1 VDCQHLLDTI
11 LISCYDADEGGARVK
26 EETRTTLRIPEDLKE
41 KLRAEAEKQNRSLHN
56 LIITILRD
64 YFANR

>member
-1 VDCQHLLDTI
+1 M
-11 LISCYDADEGGARVK
+11 SG
-26 EETRTTLRIPEDLKE
+26 ETRTTLRIPDDLK
-41 KLRAEAEKQNRSLHN
+41 KLLAGEAKKQNRSIHN

>member
-1 VDCQHLLDTI
+1 MSD
-11 LISCYDADEGGARVK
+11 
-26 EETRTTLRIPEDLKE
+26 ETRTTLRIPDDLKKQLE
-41 KLRAEAEKQNRSLHN
+41 EEAKKQNRSIHN